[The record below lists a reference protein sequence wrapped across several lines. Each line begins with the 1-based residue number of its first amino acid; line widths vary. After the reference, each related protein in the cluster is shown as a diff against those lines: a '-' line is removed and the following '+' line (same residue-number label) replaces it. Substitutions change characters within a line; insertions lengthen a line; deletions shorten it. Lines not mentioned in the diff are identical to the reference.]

1 VGRST
6 EVCLGACGRAQ
17 QEARYPDNK
26 PAICAEASSFAGLS
40 RASVRLRVRP
50 ITAAQLARAQASL
63 GRQTL
68 SVRPTSFIVT
78 LVCPRSAPALEQRG
92 KQNTGLGHSTLS
104 LPLGTTL
111 SGASATRRSPPTSRR
126 QCTPPRILRSRVPR
140 PITRTKL
147 LQARTCSRSGAR
159 LSGAN
164 ACRPSEPHSSG
175 LCRSRSR
182 ALRQLRRT
190 PPHPGAR
197 TSQPGGRRS
206 SLRTVPGSR
215 GLLTGSTVSACLA
228 QTRLEKARMKITRS
242 LPA

>member
-1 VGRST
+1 V
-6 EVCLGACGRAQ
+6 ELGACGGAQ
-17 QEARYPDNK
+17 QEARDPDNK
-26 PAICAEASSFAGLS
+26 STICAEASSFAGLS

-50 ITAAQLARAQASL
+50 ITAAQRARAQASL

-68 SVRPTSFIVT
+68 SVRPTS
-78 LVCPRSAPALEQRG
+78 LDHKARCPRSAPALEQRG
-92 KQNTGLGHSTLS
+92 KQNTGLRHSTLS

-111 SGASATRRSPPTSRR
+111 SGASATRRSTPTSRR
-126 QCTPPRILRSRVPR
+126 QCTPLRILRSRVPR

-159 LSGAN
+159 RSGAN
-164 ACRPSEPHSSG
+164 ACRPSEPPSSG

-182 ALRQLRRT
+182 ALKRLRRT

-197 TSQPGGRRS
+197 RNQLGGRRS
-206 SLRTVPGSR
+206 SLRTGSGSR
-215 GLLTGSTVSACLA
+215 ERLTGSTASACPE
-228 QTRLEKARMKITRS
+228 QTRLEKARMKVTRS

>member
-1 VGRST
+1 MGRST
-6 EVCLGACGRAQ
+6 EVGLGACGRAQ
-17 QEARYPDNK
+17 QEARDPDNK

-40 RASVRLRVRP
+40 RASVRLRIKP

-92 KQNTGLGHSTLS
+92 KQNTGLRHSTLS

-111 SGASATRRSPPTSRR
+111 SGAAATRRSLPTSRR
-126 QCTPPRILRSRVPR
+126 QCTPPRIPRSRVPR

-147 LQARTCSRSGAR
+147 LKARTCSRSGAR

-164 ACRPSEPHSSG
+164 PCRPSEPHSSG
-175 LCRSRSR
+175 LCRSLSR
-182 ALRQLRRT
+182 ALRRLRKT

-197 TSQPGGRRS
+197 MSQPGGRHS
-206 SLRTVPGSR
+206 SLRTVSGSR
-215 GLLTGSTVSACLA
+215 GRLIGSTASACPK
-228 QTRLEKARMKITRS
+228 QTRLGSARVKITRS
-242 LPA
+242 LLA